1 MIFDAPEPYTKNHFF
16 EMVLRILL
24 WITVTFLL
32 PQKGWREKF
41 ARRASL
47 YHDYPHKSPK
57 RICFSQ
63 IANTKKFRKLVLAL
77 AVKKIKAFY
86 PPLFK
91 K

>member
-47 YHDYPHKSPK
+47 
-57 RICFSQ
+57 R
-63 IANTKKFRKLVLAL
+63 ANA
-77 AVKKIKAFY
+77 I
-86 PPLFK
+86 
-91 K
+91 